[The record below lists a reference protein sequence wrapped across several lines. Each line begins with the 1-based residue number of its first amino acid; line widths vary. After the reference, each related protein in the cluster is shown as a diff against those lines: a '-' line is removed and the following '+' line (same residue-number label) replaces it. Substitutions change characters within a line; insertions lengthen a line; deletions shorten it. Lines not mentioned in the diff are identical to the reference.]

1 MKEAFVSNLDLI
13 ILLGGFIM
21 IAIAA
26 HRIAAEF
33 KKIKLP
39 LITGLIIAG
48 LLAGPYIMKLMPI
61 EAKDKLNFINEISLA
76 FIAFAAG
83 AELYLRELRSR
94 FKSIKW
100 NTFGQLFVSFF
111 LGSLI
116 VYFLAEYIPYMKG
129 QSSAVKFSIAILT
142 GTVFVARSPA
152 SAIAVVN
159 ELRAKGPFT
168 STVMGVTVLK
178 DFLVI
183 ILFAIN
189 FSIAET
195 LINGDEINIVGILLI
210 FVELLLSVGAGFLYG
225 LIIRMVFKI
234 NGNALTKTVLI
245 IAIGYTSYLL
255 HHFMRDVSMDLVHH
269 KIVVE
274 PLLVCIIASFYVT
287 NYTKHR
293 PEFLKILEEAGPHI
307 YIAFFT
313 FTGISMSLDTLVQ
326 VWSIALI
333 LFFVRLLTMVIGAY
347 IGGTLAG
354 DPMKYNHVGW
364 MPYLTQAGVA
374 LGLSTAIANEF
385 ADWGVLFSTSII
397 AMIVINQFIGPPL
410 FKYALMK
417 LGEDGTRATNEF
429 DGIDDAIIFGYENQ
443 SVALA
448 KQLQTKGWLAKIAT
462 IQTKGSFEE
471 PEGVDIHYLQEFSK
485 EEFDRMEMDK
495 TEVIVT
501 FMSDRENLKI
511 CELAYENYG
520 TDNIVVR
527 LNERYN
533 YDKFL
538 KLGAKIVDPST
549 AMVGLMDHFVR
560 SPHATSLLLG
570 METGQDTRDIQ
581 VLNPDLKGLT
591 LRDLRLP
598 NDVIILSI
606 KRGGQ
611 MIISHGYT
619 RLRLG
624 DIVTFV
630 GSNDSLE
637 DLTLRFE
644 G

>member
-1 MKEAFVSNLDLI
+1 MIDVLIANLDI
-13 ILLGGFIM
+13 ILLLGGFLI
-21 IAIAA
+21 ISIAA

-33 KKIKLP
+33 QKIKLP
-39 LITGLIIAG
+39 LITGLIVAG
-48 LLAGPYIMKLMPI
+48 ILAGPYIMKLMPF
-61 EAKDKLNFINEISLA
+61 EAKDKLSFINEISLA

-100 NTFGQLFVSFF
+100 NTFGQLFVSFV
-111 LGSLI
+111 LGSII
-116 VYFLAEYIPYMKG
+116 VYFLSDFIPYMKG
-129 QSSAVKFSIAILT
+129 KSPSVKFAIAILT

-189 FSIAET
+189 FSIAQT
-195 LINGDEINIVGILLI
+195 LINGDEINVLGIMLIFLELFLSVVAGFGYGILI
-210 FVELLLSVGAGFLYG
+210 
-225 LIIRMVFKI
+225 
-234 NGNALTKTVLI
+234 KTVLNIKGNPLIKTVTI
-245 IAIGYTSYLL
+245 IAVGYTSYLL
-255 HHFMRDVSMDLVHH
+255 HHYMKDVTMGMFDH
-269 KIVVE
+269 KIVIE

-293 PEFLKILEEAGPHI
+293 PEFLKIIEEAGPHI

-313 FTGISMSLDTLVQ
+313 FTGLSMSLDTLLQ

-333 LFFVRLLTMVIGAY
+333 LFAVRLLTMIIGGY
-347 IGGTLAG
+347 VGGTLAR

-385 ADWGVLFSTSII
+385 SDWGVLFSTSII

-417 LGEDGTRATNEF
+417 IGEDGTRATGEF
-429 DGIDDAIIFGYENQ
+429 DGINDAIIFGFENQ

-448 KQLQTKGWLAKIAT
+448 RQLQTKGWLVKIAT
-462 IQTKGSFEE
+462 VQEKGSFEE
-471 PEGVDIHYLQEFSK
+471 PEGVDIHYIKEFSK
-485 EEFDRMEMDK
+485 AEFDKMEMDK
-495 TEVIVT
+495 TEVAVT

-511 CELAYENYG
+511 CEIAYENYG

-533 YDKFL
+533 YDSFL
-538 KLGAKIVDPST
+538 KLGAKVVDPST

-570 METGQDTRDIQ
+570 MEKGQDTRDIQ
-581 VLNPDLKGLT
+581 VLNRDMKGLS

-598 NDVIILSI
+598 NDVLILSI

-619 RLRLG
+619 RLRMG

-630 GSNDSLE
+630 GSNKSLE
-637 DLTLRFE
+637 ELTLRFE